1 MTAFVALFLQFSME
15 EFIHQFG
22 IDGKLLAS
30 QIVNFI
36 ILILVLRF
44 AAYRPIVAMLK
55 KRHDKIEEGL
65 AKTAEANKRLAEANE
80 MTKAKMKE
88 TEQAALALLKKA
100 EEKGKN
106 KEAAMLEQAKLKE
119 GELLKNAEKLAA
131 QIKDEGQEAAL
142 RESVG
147 LIREAL
153 AQTVALAPEK
163 IDEAL
168 IREAVAKIK
177 K

>member
-1 MTAFVALFLQFSME
+1 ME

-30 QIVNFI
+30 QIVNFAV
-36 ILILVLRF
+36 LILVLRF

-55 KRHDKIEEGL
+55 KQDKIEEGL
-65 AKTAEANKRLAEANE
+65 AKTEEANRRLEEANE
-80 MTKAKMKE
+80 EKKAKMKE
-88 TEQAALALLKKA
+88 AEQAALALLKKA

-106 KEAAMLEQAKLKE
+106 KGAAILDQARQKE
-119 GELLKNAEKLAA
+119 SEMLKNAEKIAA
-131 QIKDEGQEAAL
+131 QIKAEGQEEAL
-142 RESVG
+142 RESAG

-153 AQTVALAPEK
+153 VKTAALAPER

-168 IREAVAKIK
+168 IRDAVAQIRK